1 MPTVPSS
8 TPAPLPT
15 KQEKFAM
22 PTVPSSTPAPL
33 PTKQV
38 NAIETPTSSIATTPE
53 KSDVKQ
59 NENEKLSMPTTP
71 SLPSSTPAP
80 LPTEQVSPKTESNL
94 ASPTSPP
101 ALVPTKSDA
110 EKPDTSS
117 KSKPSVKASPTKS
130 VAPKAAPTS
139 SSLIS
144 AKKEPTMPA
153 KELPVESVGSR
164 RSNITAVRSDPL
176 EEFDDKS
183 KKAKAIP
190 KNEVKKEYKQSKE
203 DEIVQD
209 VLEKANI
216 FNQSD
221 SDDTVLQVAKL
232 FNNQSVA
239 EDSVHEVSDSPKNH
253 ESSKT
258 KQDVLPKQ
266 KPVSYTRTQPASSIL
281 GKVCKARVDLVFLLD
296 GSQASDKMHFTKSL
310 TFVKDL
316 IKSFSVSKDDAHVSV
331 AVCSEKPHILFDLN
345 AFTDHRS
352 IERAMSS
359 VAYPSGKMF
368 AGGCLKTIKSAI
380 FENSG
385 RHGVPKILYFMSS
398 GGSNDHV
405 ALPSRA
411 LRDLSVQ
418 VFSLGLGTKYNAREL
433 KEIATAPYSDHVLAT
448 RYEILG
454 LLRPFVTAQL
464 CRGSGGKLVLK
475 PHKKPLVKPNE
486 KHLEHTE
493 RQVKSKVPI
502 KNESSLRKSMLFK
515 LKEKEEKKKA
525 ALKADIR
532 KKLHI
537 LLSKLGRKFHNENA
551 IYRSIVYNINGHRD
565 AGCKDYHVLCKTW
578 GKQGYCKT
586 SSKHGIDAY
595 SVQRVCPKTCVVCYP

>member
-190 KNEVKKEYKQSKE
+190 M
-203 DEIVQD
+203 
-209 VLEKANI
+209 
-216 FNQSD
+216 
-221 SDDTVLQVAKL
+221 
-232 FNNQSVA
+232 
-239 EDSVHEVSDSPKNH
+239 
-253 ESSKT
+253 
-258 KQDVLPKQ
+258 
-266 KPVSYTRTQPASSIL
+266 
-281 GKVCKARVDLVFLLD
+281 CKARVDLVFLLD